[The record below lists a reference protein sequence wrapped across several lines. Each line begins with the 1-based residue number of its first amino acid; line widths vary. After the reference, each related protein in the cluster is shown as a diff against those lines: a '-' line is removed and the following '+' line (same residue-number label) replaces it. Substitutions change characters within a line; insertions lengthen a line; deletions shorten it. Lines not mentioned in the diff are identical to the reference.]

1 MSDHR
6 APRESTR
13 RTVPVRALLS
23 LGIVLGLG
31 TTGTLAYFSDEA
43 TVTAGSFTSGKLDLT
58 LDQASGGSAT
68 IGQNGSY
75 AKTALA
81 IAGMIPGESVAADI
95 SVKNNAGV
103 PFTYKASGKLDAGST
118 FPTTAPV
125 KLTFAV
131 YPGTASNTGT
141 QAAGNRVGTCTGT
154 ALFAAAALTT
164 TAQDVIASARTL
176 ASDASESICVKVA
189 LATDADNT
197 YQDRTATATFVFRAA
212 QLGQTP

>member
-6 APRESTR
+6 APRETVKR
-13 RTVPVRALLS
+13 RVPVRALLS

-31 TTGTLAYFSDEA
+31 ATGTLAYFTDEA
-43 TVTAGSFTSGKLDLT
+43 TLTTGSFTSGKLDLT
-58 LDQASGGSAT
+58 LDQGSSSTTVGQGGT
-68 IGQNGSY
+68 Y
-75 AKTALA
+75 AKTALG
-81 IAGMIPGESVAADI
+81 IAAMIPGESVAADV

-103 PFTYKASGKLDAGST
+103 AFTYKASAKLDAGST
-118 FPTTAPV
+118 FPTSSP

-141 QAAGNRVGTCTGT
+141 QAAGNRAGSCTGT
-154 ALFAAAALTT
+154 ALFAAAGLTT
-164 TAQDVIASARTL
+164 TAQDVISTARSL
-176 ASDASESICVKVA
+176 ATDASESICVRVA

-197 YQDRTATATFVFRAA
+197 YQDKSATATFVFRAA

>member
-6 APRESTR
+6 APRETVKR
-13 RTVPVRALLS
+13 KVPVRALLS

-31 TTGTLAYFSDEA
+31 ATGTLAYFTDDA
-43 TVTAGSFTSGKLDLT
+43 TLTTGAFTSGKLDLT
-58 LDQASGGSAT
+58 LDQSTSSSTVGQSGT
-68 IGQNGSY
+68 Y
-75 AKTALA
+75 AKTALGITA
-81 IAGMIPGESVAADI
+81 MIPGESVAADV

-103 PFTYKASGKLDAGST
+103 PFTYKTSAKLDVGGT
-118 FPTTAPV
+118 FPTAAPV

-164 TAQDVIASARTL
+164 TAQDVISTARSL
-176 ASDASESICVKVA
+176 ATDASESICVKVA

-197 YQDRTATATFVFRAA
+197 YQDKTTTATFVFRAA

>member
-6 APRESTR
+6 APQETLKR
-13 RTVPVRALLS
+13 RVPLRALLS

-31 TTGTLAYFSDEA
+31 ATGTLAYFTDEA
-43 TVTAGSFTSGKLDLT
+43 TMTTGAFTSGKLDLT
-58 LDQASGGSAT
+58 LDQAGAGSTT
-68 IGQNGSY
+68 IGQGGTFV
-75 AKTALA
+75 KTALGITA
-81 IAGMIPGESVAADI
+81 MIPGESVAADV

-103 PFTYKASGKLDAGST
+103 AFTYKASAKLDAGST
-118 FPTTAPV
+118 FPTSSP

-141 QAAGNRVGTCTGT
+141 QGAGNRAGACTGT
-154 ALFAAAALTT
+154 ALFAAAGLTT
-164 TAQDVIASARTL
+164 TAQDVISTARSL
-176 ASDASESICVKVA
+176 ATDASESICVRVA
-189 LATDADNT
+189 LASDADNT